1 MWTTPKTDWSARYDA
16 AGGFLGDFINI
27 ADYNRI
33 KNNLAYLLDLA
44 SEILIVPTVNLG
56 NDKTYSDYPYADEWN
71 LIENTLSDLC
81 ALISVD
87 FPAVTFYENGA
98 YIGFA
103 ELNRI
108 ESMEL
113 QLYGQITAAIAMRNR
128 LAFTLATNR
137 NTIKC

>member
-1 MWTTPKTDWSARYDA
+1 MWITPKTDWSARYDA
-16 AGGFLGDFINI
+16 SGAFLGDFINI

-33 KNNLAYLLDLA
+33 KNNLDYLLDLA
-44 SEILIVPTVNLG
+44 SEIFIVPTVNLG

-71 LIENTLSDLC
+71 LIETTLSDLC
-81 ALISVD
+81 GLIGIV
-87 FPAVTFYENGA
+87 FPAIQFYENGT

>member
-16 AGGFLGDFINI
+16 SGAFLGDFINI

-33 KNNLAYLLDLA
+33 KNNLDYLLDLA

-71 LIENTLSDLC
+71 LIETTLRDLC
-81 ALISVD
+81 SLIGIA
-87 FPAVTFYENGA
+87 FPAIQFYENGA

-113 QLYGQITAAIAMRNR
+113 QLYSQITAAIAMRNR